1 LPNEWAVPTTA
12 VLVKV
17 LDFARLP
24 TYNLPRL
31 EPDPLRTRRQFLSV
45 FPTLIAVVLLLGGCS
60 AISDLLK
67 PRPQA
72 LLPAADLYAQGEK
85 ELDRS
90 RYAEARIPF
99 KKIVERHP
107 QSSYAPRAR
116 FLIGE
121 SYYRESEWD
130 KAIKEFEFFLSF
142 YPRHQIADLVQFRL
156 AMSYYDQMKA
166 VEQDQAITAKA
177 MEAFRKLVREY
188 PESRYAADALAK
200 IDICRGRLAQK
211 ELWVASYYLSQGNPA
226 AARQRLENVIKDY
239 PRTLVIPEAL
249 YRLGEVY
256 AGDGRPQDAQEAFRR
271 VATEYSYTE
280 WGRRAIQRLK
290 TAAR

>member
-1 LPNEWAVPTTA
+1 M
-12 VLVKV
+12 
-17 LDFARLP
+17 
-24 TYNLPRL
+24 
-31 EPDPLRTRRQFLSV
+31 RRHLLSV
-45 FPTLIAVVLLLGGCS
+45 PPALIAVVLLLGGCS
-60 AISDLLK
+60 AIGDFFK

-85 ELDRS
+85 DLDRR
-90 RYAEARIPF
+90 RYAEARVAF
-99 KKIVERHP
+99 TKIVERHP
-107 QSSYAPRAR
+107 QSSYTPRAR

-121 SYYRESEWD
+121 SYYREAEWD
-130 KAIKEFEFFLSF
+130 KAIKEFETFLSF

-156 AMSYYDQMKA
+156 AMSYYDQVKP

-177 MEAFRKLVREY
+177 MEAFKTLAREY

-211 ELWVASYYLSQGNPA
+211 ELFVASYYFNQANPA
-226 AARQRLENVIKDY
+226 AARQRLENVIKNY

-256 AGDGRPQDAQEAFRR
+256 AAEGRTQEARATFRR
-271 VATEYSYTE
+271 AATEYSYTE
-280 WGRRAIQRLK
+280 WGRRAAQQLK
-290 TAAR
+290 TAATR